1 MTRTAAADA
10 VLPACSPAAATAAA
24 AAAAVTACRRA
35 AAACPA
41 AGTAIAPAGS
51 AARPDRPADVHPLLV
66 RPSPGP
72 PDPPGS
78 EHAGPLHRRLPVENA
93 VTLAGWPADP
103 GRDV

>member
-10 VLPACSPAAATAAA
+10 VLPACSLAAAT
-24 AAAAVTACRRA
+24 
-35 AAACPA
+35 CPA
-41 AGTAIAPAGS
+41 AGTAVAPAGS
-51 AARPDRPADVHPLLV
+51 AAGPDRPGRAHPSLV

-72 PDPPGS
+72 PYPPGS
-78 EHAGPLHRRLPVENA
+78 EHAGPLHRRPPVGNA